1 MPICFHRKVEAKKWF
16 GVTFCGS
23 RFSRKN
29 VASPPK
35 KKETQNRKKPSERQ
49 QKDCGINRGAVAGLN
64 WFLCQRSEG
73 KSRESKTSFR
83 EYKTIVRKDGQIVYL
98 QKKERDKKGLQG
110 QPLLRGSLLWPGG
123 QRNDVL
129 FSAGS
134 TKLNIL

>member
-1 MPICFHRKVEAKKWF
+1 MLPA
-16 GVTFCGS
+16 
-23 RFSRKN
+23 
-29 VASPPK
+29 PQK

-98 QKKERDKKGLQG
+98 QKKRGIKKGYKVSHCSVDPCYGQG
-110 QPLLRGSLLWPGG
+110 VNGMMSCLVPA
-123 QRNDVL
+123 QR
-129 FSAGS
+129 SS
-134 TKLNIL
+134 TFYRL